1 VHCEWPY
8 VCEHH
13 IAYSPNTACEL
24 LTPRL
29 TILHNI
35 VVTYIVT
42 LHEGEDK
49 DRLKILLRGGWQA
62 LLWDY

>member
-1 VHCEWPY
+1 M
-8 VCEHH
+8 
-13 IAYSPNTACEL
+13 ASSPNTACEL
-24 LTPRL
+24 PTRGL

-49 DRLKILLRGGWQA
+49 DRIRIHSMLVTGG
-62 LLWDY
+62 